1 MALQGGFAL
10 LGLGYPPAGM
20 ARPTHRGR
28 SSGARTPG
36 RSAGAVQARLGK
48 PSPRERLLAA
58 MTYLARHTGYDA
70 IRISDLAAQAKVSRQ
85 TFYDLFKDKE
95 DLFLAAYEEA
105 SRQILGRVR
114 RTVDTSEWWETP
126 ARAMGVL
133 LGQIKSDPE
142 AAWLFFVES
151 MAAGARVRR
160 HRNEVLAAFEALTA
174 DFLDQAPAGGQTLD
188 IPPVA
193 LLGAIRS
200 LASSQLRADAA
211 DRLPNLA
218 DDLVIWMR
226 SYAAPASRE
235 RWSTGPHALLPPTEY
250 SEGRRTS
257 TPLLSRPAPLPSGRR
272 QQSASAAA
280 RNRRTRILHATA
292 EVALAK
298 SYVEMTVTDII
309 TAAEIGKDVFYEHFS
324 SKEDAF
330 LATQQYASQ
339 EAIAECARAFFDR
352 ESWPERVYNGLRVLC
367 IMIAKEP
374 VFAHLRIVETY
385 AAGPEAIKRMEEAT
399 AQLAVFLAEGYKQR
413 PEAQALPQICSS
425 AIAGAVSELI
435 RQQIAAHKAA
445 ELPRH
450 VPQLTYVAIAPFLG
464 AEGAA
469 ETIEGIVAKE
479 AEESGGGG

>member
-1 MALQGGFAL
+1 
-10 LGLGYPPAGM
+10 
-20 ARPTHRGR
+20 
-28 SSGARTPG
+28 
-36 RSAGAVQARLGK
+36 
-48 PSPRERLLAA
+48 
-58 MTYLARHTGYDA
+58 MTYLSKEMGYDA
-70 IRISDLAAQAKVSRQ
+70 IRISHLVAQAKVSRQ

-105 SRQILGRVR
+105 SRQILGRLR
-114 RTVDTSEWWETP
+114 RAVDTSEWWETP

-133 LGQIKSDPE
+133 LGQIESDPE

-160 HRNEVLAAFEALTA
+160 HRNEVLAAFEALTSE
-174 DFLDQAPAGGQTLD
+174 FLDQAPADGQTLD

-193 LLGAIRS
+193 LVGAIRS
-200 LASSQLRADAA
+200 LASAQLRADAA

-218 DDLVIWMR
+218 DGLVIWMR

-235 RWSTGPHALLPPTEY
+235 RWSTGPHALLPANEWSAGERTPTPILE
-250 SEGRRTS
+250 
-257 TPLLSRPAPLPSGRR
+257 RPEQLPSGRR
-272 QQSASAAA
+272 RQSASAAA

-309 TAAEIGKDVFYEHFS
+309 AAAEIGKDVFYEHFS

-330 LATQQYASQ
+330 LAAQQYASQ
-339 EAIAECARAFFDR
+339 ETIAECARAFFDR
-352 ESWPERVYNGLRVLC
+352 ASWPERVYNGLRVFTILV
-367 IMIAKEP
+367 AREP

-399 AQLAVFLAEGYKQR
+399 AQLAVFLEEGYKQR
-413 PEAQALPQICSS
+413 REAQALPQICTS
-425 AIAGAVSELI
+425 AIAGAVSELV

-450 VPQLTYVAIAPFLG
+450 VPQLAYVAIAPFLG

-469 ETIEGIVAKE
+469 EVIEGIVAGE
-479 AEESGGGG
+479 ATAEPG